1 MTPGTYSHPRSSGP
15 VASAPAPIAPRPDP
29 RFPETSAN
37 KTRNLT
43 SPPAPNDRSVPVIRA
58 RPDRRRSVVAAA
70 TLPGRNPD
78 GSYGH
83 PRPADST
90 VPHAISEPAALTDEE
105 VDAVIAM
112 EKWAKAE
119 EGMRLVQELESHSAQ
134 RDDAIADLQNMLNG
148 IGKAP
153 TDTEAAALA
162 AQPVAPTEFIPPQTP
177 VDHAANNIVPEVP
190 APVPV
195 PAPVHAH
202 AAVAP
207 AASAMPPPPASVHA
221 PVEGG
226 AGALEALARGE
237 LPASF
242 PAAKPKKFKM
252 RNFGDDAADSNVA
265 PAAAMAAPSAPMTPP
280 APAPAQ
286 TDVFYEAS
294 AWPKGETSEWPRVK
308 GVVPAEISSDASIDS
323 LAAMKVAEA
332 EAAIHA
338 NAQAVPVVPL
348 GAAEGSDPFAAF
360 LSHVDNVLERSEKSP
375 SYDED
380 DEVEVEIE
388 IEAAPEPEPEIEAA
402 LEAVDPIEEEARA
415 FAQAV
420 AEVTLEETETIAAP
434 EPEPVAEIA
443 AEAAAPV
450 APEPE
455 AFVETEADAE
465 EDVHAELKLARDR
478 LEAAEAFAE
487 TLAHDMEH
495 TYAEMASAKS
505 EAAAAKR
512 LAESSRMQTAEPPA
526 VVDASARAQR
536 VSELLDELEKWQLAA
551 GTADAALEEAKMEL
565 EVMNARAAEND
576 DDLNDDVIAELASE
590 LEAAEAKAAKAEADA
605 DELDRHL
612 EAMNKE
618 LTEARAATEAAEA
631 LPEELEVA
639 KAAQAELEEA
649 LAAAEEGKI
658 AALVSSQAL
667 LDRASAA
674 ASAAASQLKELK
686 SAKATDSEEKDAE
699 LAALKAGLEEAR
711 AALAEAES
719 EKLGEVTKELEDA
732 REAATAAATDA
743 LKLRDVTAE
752 LDAAKAEIDAERA
765 AKSALEK
772 GLEQALV
779 TAEEEKTAALESVT
793 SELEETHSRL
803 EELKN
808 SKAADSEEKAAELTA
823 LKAGLEEA
831 RAFVAEK
838 AAEIEELKKA
848 AAENLVV
855 VDGSALVAAKEAEKA
870 AETIQAAAEQLREA
884 KTAAADLGAQME
896 AKDMEIAALRLE
908 CDDVKAQ
915 ASNAAVDGR
924 AKIDALEVK
933 AAAYEEKVAALTM
946 CQETVE
952 DVKMH
957 AAAAA
962 LCAAVAMLPRMR
974 EAGIIHA

>member
-1 MTPGTYSHPRSSGP
+1 
-15 VASAPAPIAPRPDP
+15 
-29 RFPETSAN
+29 
-37 KTRNLT
+37 
-43 SPPAPNDRSVPVIRA
+43 
-58 RPDRRRSVVAAA
+58 
-70 TLPGRNPD
+70 
-78 GSYGH
+78 
-83 PRPADST
+83 
-90 VPHAISEPAALTDEE
+90 
-105 VDAVIAM
+105 M

-190 APVPV
+190 VPAPVPV
-195 PAPVHAH
+195 PAHAH

-207 AASAMPPPPASVHA
+207 AASAMPTPPPPPAPVHA

-265 PAAAMAAPSAPMTPP
+265 PAAAMAAPSAPVTPP

-286 TDVFYEAS
+286 TDVFYEVS

-420 AEVTLEETETIAAP
+420 AEVTHRGDRDHRRARARARRGDCRRGRRP
-434 EPEPVAEIA
+434 RRPRARG
-443 AEAAAPV
+443 
-450 APEPE
+450 
-455 AFVETEADAE
+455 FRRDGGRRE

-495 TYAEMASAKS
+495 AYAEMASAKS

-551 GTADAALEEAKMEL
+551 GTAEAALEEAKMEL

-576 DDLNDDVIAELASE
+576 DDLNDDVIAELAGE

-631 LPEELEVA
+631 LAEELEVA

-674 ASAAASQLKELK
+674 AAAAASQLKELK

-732 REAATAAATDA
+732 REAAAAAAADA

-848 AAENLVV
+848 AAENL
-855 VDGSALVAAKEAEKA
+855 DGRGRLRPRRREGSREGCRDHPGRRRAAPRGQDRRRGPRR
-870 AETIQAAAEQLREA
+870 TDGGQGHGDR
-884 KTAAADLGAQME
+884 GAQ
-896 AKDMEIAALRLE
+896 AR
-908 CDDVKAQ
+908 V
-915 ASNAAVDGR
+915 R
-924 AKIDALEVK
+924 
-933 AAAYEEKVAALTM
+933 
-946 CQETVE
+946 
-952 DVKMH
+952 
-957 AAAAA
+957 
-962 LCAAVAMLPRMR
+962 
-974 EAGIIHA
+974 

>member
-1 MTPGTYSHPRSSGP
+1 
-15 VASAPAPIAPRPDP
+15 
-29 RFPETSAN
+29 
-37 KTRNLT
+37 
-43 SPPAPNDRSVPVIRA
+43 
-58 RPDRRRSVVAAA
+58 
-70 TLPGRNPD
+70 
-78 GSYGH
+78 
-83 PRPADST
+83 
-90 VPHAISEPAALTDEE
+90 
-105 VDAVIAM
+105 M

-190 APVPV
+190 APAPV
-195 PAPVHAH
+195 PAPAH

-207 AASAMPPPPASVHA
+207 AASAMPTPPPPPAPVHA

-242 PAAKPKKFKM
+242 PAAKPKNFKM
-252 RNFGDDAADSNVA
+252 HNFGDAAADSNVA
-265 PAAAMAAPSAPMTPP
+265 PAAAMAAPSAPVTPP
-280 APAPAQ
+280 TPAPAQ
-286 TDVFYEAS
+286 TDVLYEAS

-338 NAQAVPVVPL
+338 TNAQAVPVVPL

-388 IEAAPEPEPEIEAA
+388 AAPEPEPEIEAA

-420 AEVTLEETETIAAP
+420 AEVTIAEEVSIAEP
-434 EPEPVAEIA
+434 DPEPVAEIA

-465 EDVHAELKLARDR
+465 DVHAELKLARDR

-495 TYAEMASAKS
+495 AYAEMASAKS

-512 LAESSRMQTAEPPA
+512 LAESSRMQTAEPLA

-551 GTADAALEEAKMEL
+551 GTAEAALEEAKMEL

-618 LTEARAATEAAEA
+618 LNEARAATEAAEA
-631 LPEELEVA
+631 LAEELEVA

-667 LDRASAA
+667 LDRASASA
-674 ASAAASQLKELK
+674 AAAASQLKELK

-732 REAATAAATDA
+732 REAATAAAADA

-765 AKSALEK
+765 AKNALEK

-848 AAENLVV
+848 AAENLVD
-855 VDGSALVAAKEAEKA
+855 VDGSALAAAKEAEKA

-884 KTAAADLGAQME
+884 KAAAADLGAQME

-933 AAAYEEKVAALTM
+933 AAAYEEKVEALTM

>member
-1 MTPGTYSHPRSSGP
+1 
-15 VASAPAPIAPRPDP
+15 
-29 RFPETSAN
+29 
-37 KTRNLT
+37 
-43 SPPAPNDRSVPVIRA
+43 
-58 RPDRRRSVVAAA
+58 
-70 TLPGRNPD
+70 
-78 GSYGH
+78 
-83 PRPADST
+83 
-90 VPHAISEPAALTDEE
+90 
-105 VDAVIAM
+105 M

-162 AQPVAPTEFIPPQTP
+162 AQPVAPAEFIPPQTP

-265 PAAAMAAPSAPMTPP
+265 PAAAMAAPSAPVTPS

-380 DEVEVEIE
+380 DEIEVEIE
-388 IEAAPEPEPEIEAA
+388 IETAPEPEPEIEAA

-420 AEVTLEETETIAAP
+420 AEVTIEETETIA

-443 AEAAAPV
+443 AEAPTPV

-495 TYAEMASAKS
+495 AYAEMASAKS

-565 EVMNARAAEND
+565 EVMNAKAVEND

-631 LPEELEVA
+631 LAEELEVA

-667 LDRASAA
+667 LDRAAA
-674 ASAAASQLKELK
+674 AAAAAASQLKELK

>member
-1 MTPGTYSHPRSSGP
+1 
-15 VASAPAPIAPRPDP
+15 
-29 RFPETSAN
+29 
-37 KTRNLT
+37 
-43 SPPAPNDRSVPVIRA
+43 
-58 RPDRRRSVVAAA
+58 
-70 TLPGRNPD
+70 
-78 GSYGH
+78 
-83 PRPADST
+83 
-90 VPHAISEPAALTDEE
+90 
-105 VDAVIAM
+105 M

-190 APVPV
+190 VPVPVPV
-195 PAPVHAH
+195 PAHAH

-207 AASAMPPPPASVHA
+207 AASAMPTPPAPPAPVHA

-265 PAAAMAAPSAPMTPP
+265 PAAAMAAPSAPVTPP

-286 TDVFYEAS
+286 TDVFYEVS

-420 AEVTLEETETIAAP
+420 AEVTIEETETIA

-495 TYAEMASAKS
+495 AYAEMASAKS

-551 GTADAALEEAKMEL
+551 GTAEAALEEAKMEL

-576 DDLNDDVIAELASE
+576 DDLNDDVIAELAGE

-631 LPEELEVA
+631 LAEELEVA

-674 ASAAASQLKELK
+674 AAAAASQLKELK

-732 REAATAAATDA
+732 REAAAAAAADA

-848 AAENLVV
+848 AAENLDV

-896 AKDMEIAALRLE
+896 AKDMEITALRLE

>member
-1 MTPGTYSHPRSSGP
+1 
-15 VASAPAPIAPRPDP
+15 
-29 RFPETSAN
+29 
-37 KTRNLT
+37 
-43 SPPAPNDRSVPVIRA
+43 
-58 RPDRRRSVVAAA
+58 
-70 TLPGRNPD
+70 
-78 GSYGH
+78 
-83 PRPADST
+83 
-90 VPHAISEPAALTDEE
+90 
-105 VDAVIAM
+105 M

-162 AQPVAPTEFIPPQTP
+162 AQPVAPAEFIPPQTP

-190 APVPV
+190 APAPV
-195 PAPVHAH
+195 PVHAH

-207 AASAMPPPPASVHA
+207 AASAMPTPPPPPAPVHA

-265 PAAAMAAPSAPMTPP
+265 PAAAMAAPSAPVTPP

-286 TDVFYEAS
+286 MDVFYEAS

-308 GVVPAEISSDASIDS
+308 GVAPAEISSDASIDS

-380 DEVEVEIE
+380 DEIEVEIE
-388 IEAAPEPEPEIEAA
+388 IETAPEPEPEIEAA

-420 AEVTLEETETIAAP
+420 AEVTIEETETIAEP

-465 EDVHAELKLARDR
+465 DVHAELKLARDR

-495 TYAEMASAKS
+495 AYAEMASAKS

-551 GTADAALEEAKMEL
+551 GTAEAALEEAKMAL

-576 DDLNDDVIAELASE
+576 DDLNDDVIAELAGE

-631 LPEELEVA
+631 LAEELEVA

-674 ASAAASQLKELK
+674 AAAAASQLKELK

-732 REAATAAATDA
+732 REAATAAAADA

-779 TAEEEKTAALESVT
+779 TAEEEKTAALESVA

-848 AAENLVV
+848 AAENLAD

-896 AKDMEIAALRLE
+896 AKDMEITALRLE

-974 EAGIIHA
+974 DAGIIHA

>member
-1 MTPGTYSHPRSSGP
+1 
-15 VASAPAPIAPRPDP
+15 
-29 RFPETSAN
+29 
-37 KTRNLT
+37 
-43 SPPAPNDRSVPVIRA
+43 
-58 RPDRRRSVVAAA
+58 
-70 TLPGRNPD
+70 
-78 GSYGH
+78 
-83 PRPADST
+83 
-90 VPHAISEPAALTDEE
+90 
-105 VDAVIAM
+105 M

-190 APVPV
+190 VPAPVPV
-195 PAPVHAH
+195 PVHAH

-207 AASAMPPPPASVHA
+207 AASAMPTPPPAPVHA

-265 PAAAMAAPSAPMTPP
+265 PAAAMAAPSAPVTPP

-286 TDVFYEAS
+286 TDVFYEVS

-455 AFVETEADAE
+455 AFVETE
-465 EDVHAELKLARDR
+465 DVHAELKLARDR

-495 TYAEMASAKS
+495 AYAEMASAKS

-551 GTADAALEEAKMEL
+551 GTAEAALEEAKMEL

-576 DDLNDDVIAELASE
+576 DDLNDDVIAELAGE

-618 LTEARAATEAAEA
+618 LAEARAATEAAEA
-631 LPEELEVA
+631 LAEELEVA

-674 ASAAASQLKELK
+674 AAAAASQLKELK

-732 REAATAAATDA
+732 REAAAAAAADA

-848 AAENLVV
+848 AAENLVD

>member
-1 MTPGTYSHPRSSGP
+1 
-15 VASAPAPIAPRPDP
+15 
-29 RFPETSAN
+29 
-37 KTRNLT
+37 
-43 SPPAPNDRSVPVIRA
+43 
-58 RPDRRRSVVAAA
+58 
-70 TLPGRNPD
+70 
-78 GSYGH
+78 
-83 PRPADST
+83 
-90 VPHAISEPAALTDEE
+90 
-105 VDAVIAM
+105 M

-162 AQPVAPTEFIPPQTP
+162 AQPVAPAEFIPPQTP

-190 APVPV
+190 APAPV
-195 PAPVHAH
+195 PVHAH

-207 AASAMPPPPASVHA
+207 AASAMPTPPPAPVHA

-242 PAAKPKKFKM
+242 PAAKPKNFKM
-252 RNFGDDAADSNVA
+252 RNFGDDTADSNFA
-265 PAAAMAAPSAPMTPP
+265 PTAAMAAPSAPVTPP

-286 TDVFYEAS
+286 TDVFYEVS

-380 DEVEVEIE
+380 DEIEVEI
-388 IEAAPEPEPEIEAA
+388 EIEAA

-495 TYAEMASAKS
+495 AYTEMASAKS

-512 LAESSRMQTAEPPA
+512 LAESTRMQTAEPPA

-551 GTADAALEEAKMEL
+551 GTAEAALEEAKMEL
-565 EVMNARAAEND
+565 EVMNARAVEND
-576 DDLNDDVIAELASE
+576 DDLNDDVIAELAGE

-612 EAMNKE
+612 EAMNTE

-631 LPEELEVA
+631 LAEELEVA
-639 KAAQAELEEA
+639 QAAQAELEEA

-674 ASAAASQLKELK
+674 AAAAAAASQLKELK

-699 LAALKAGLEEAR
+699 LTALKAGLEEAR

-732 REAATAAATDA
+732 REAATAAAADA
-743 LKLRDVTAE
+743 VKLRDVTAE

-765 AKSALEK
+765 ARVRYVRARRNFFSAR
-772 GLEQALV
+772 G
-779 TAEEEKTAALESVT
+779 AEELQGC
-793 SELEETHSRL
+793 RL
-803 EELKN
+803 RGEGRG
-808 SKAADSEEKAAELTA
+808 AH
-823 LKAGLEEA
+823 
-831 RAFVAEK
+831 RAQ
-838 AAEIEELKKA
+838 
-848 AAENLVV
+848 
-855 VDGSALVAAKEAEKA
+855 GGPGGGPR
-870 AETIQAAAEQLREA
+870 LR
-884 KTAAADLGAQME
+884 
-896 AKDMEIAALRLE
+896 R
-908 CDDVKAQ
+908 
-915 ASNAAVDGR
+915 
-924 AKIDALEVK
+924 
-933 AAAYEEKVAALTM
+933 
-946 CQETVE
+946 
-952 DVKMH
+952 
-957 AAAAA
+957 
-962 LCAAVAMLPRMR
+962 R
-974 EAGIIHA
+974 EGCRD